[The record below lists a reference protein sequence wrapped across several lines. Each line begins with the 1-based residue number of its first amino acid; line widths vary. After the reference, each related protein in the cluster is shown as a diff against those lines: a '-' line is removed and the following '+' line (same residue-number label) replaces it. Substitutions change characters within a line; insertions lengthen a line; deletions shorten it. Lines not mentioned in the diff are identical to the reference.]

1 MKEINK
7 YTYPAVFTHED
18 GYEIAVTFP
27 EFPGCATSG
36 KDKDDAMNMARE
48 ALRLHILGM
57 IADGDSLPEPTSI
70 GEIRHEENETAVSV
84 DVTVEYECVI
94 RDGTPEEQDRR
105 LKEWCGLRPDQSFS
119 EITFT
124 PEEEEKYKD
133 LFAEVDKW

>member
-1 MKEINK
+1 MREIKK
-7 YTYPAVFTHED
+7 YTYPAVFTHEV

-27 EFPGCATSG
+27 DFPGCATSG
-36 KDKDDAMNMARE
+36 KDGDDAMNMARE

-57 IADGDSLPEPTSI
+57 TADGDTLPEPTDI
-70 GEIRHEENETAVSV
+70 EGIRHEENETVVSV
-84 DVTVEYECVI
+84 DVAVEYECVI
-94 RDGTPEEQDRR
+94 LDGTDEYQNKKS
-105 LKEWCGLRPDQSFS
+105 KEFCGLHPEQSYS

>member
-1 MKEINK
+1 MREIKK
-7 YTYPAVFTHED
+7 YTYPAVFTHGD

-27 EFPGCATSG
+27 DFPGSATSG
-36 KDKDDAMNMARE
+36 NDGDDAMNMARE

-57 IADGDSLPEPTSI
+57 TADGDTLPEPTDI
-70 GEIRHEENETAVSV
+70 EGIRHEENETVVSV
-84 DVTVEYECVI
+84 DVAIEYECVI
-94 RDGTPEEQDRR
+94 LDGTPEEQDRR
-105 LKEWCGLRPDQSFS
+105 LKEWFGLRPDQSFS